1 MRPRDWEAPQLAL
14 PLVPRLGFS
23 GPAKSTF
30 GSVFFVPARQFVY
43 GCSNQA
49 SPIMVKEFETFHQWL
64 QRGIEMTREITFLVR
79 AEARGISDGVTSRRG
94 CC

>member
-1 MRPRDWEAPQLAL
+1 
-14 PLVPRLGFS
+14 
-23 GPAKSTF
+23 
-30 GSVFFVPARQFVY
+30 
-43 GCSNQA
+43 
-49 SPIMVKEFETFHQWL
+49 MVKEFETFHQWL